1 MNLHHTSEFIKQHV
15 SIIKIILIII
25 LLGGG
30 IFLRIYKINLGLPY
44 NFIADEADIYNT
56 VIKISLNYKFMKN
69 LQDFAPPSY
78 VYGMFPT
85 YFLLICTMTLNKITS
100 IFHFHINFDFYHV
113 YLRTI
118 TAIFSLFIP
127 FFTYQIHKKIF
138 NKKQNSILVFLL
150 TILNWK
156 LISYSRYLNQDIYLT
171 TLFVSSTYFF
181 ISYINEK
188 KSNRST
194 FYLILSSMLFGF
206 AVGTK
211 ITALISLP
219 IILFCLLYKKK
230 YKDTILFLFGIVL
243 FFSISNPFSI
253 INFQSF
259 LSRIISMKT
268 REAGVVFSS
277 VNQNPLKYIKAFSDI
292 LSPPTLI
299 ISLFGII
306 FIFKDLID
314 KRQQKEM
321 TDTSLT
327 HIFLIGNLFIYFL
340 FFSLNPRLVQRWVLP
355 IIPIFFVYVPFGL
368 NEISKIIKNKKITA
382 LLRCALAI
390 VTIAFNLITSILIIK
405 QINIGDTRVSAYL
418 WVREYLKD
426 KDRSNYKIL
435 VYTNKGN
442 DPFSSIKNSD
452 VELFKVYESANAAE
466 YKPKNL
472 AEYDIVITYSD
483 MKRNYNNDYVIK
495 NYPDYNYSWL
505 SFENEINNPNSFAII
520 KKFETVNPD
529 LLGISNIY
537 IYEKVKK

>member
-1 MNLHHTSEFIKQHV
+1 
-15 SIIKIILIII
+15 
-25 LLGGG
+25 
-30 IFLRIYKINLGLPY
+30 
-44 NFIADEADIYNT
+44 
-56 VIKISLNYKFMKN
+56 MKG
-69 LQDFAPPSY
+69 F
-78 VYGMFPT
+78 GET
-85 YFLLICTMTLNKITS
+85 
-100 IFHFHINFDFYHV
+100 
-113 YLRTI
+113 
-118 TAIFSLFIP
+118 P
-127 FFTYQIHKKIF
+127 FFTAK
-138 NKKQNSILVFLL
+138 
-150 TILNWK
+150 
-156 LISYSRYLNQDIYLT
+156 
-171 TLFVSSTYFF
+171 
-181 ISYINEK
+181 
-188 KSNRST
+188 
-194 FYLILSSMLFGF
+194 
-206 AVGTK
+206 
-211 ITALISLP
+211 
-219 IILFCLLYKKK
+219 
-230 YKDTILFLFGIVL
+230 
-243 FFSISNPFSI
+243 
-253 INFQSF
+253 
-259 LSRIISMKT
+259 
-268 REAGVVFSS
+268 
-277 VNQNPLKYIKAFSDI
+277 
-292 LSPPTLI
+292 
-299 ISLFGII
+299 II

-505 SFENEINNPNSFAII
+505 SFENEINNPNSFVII